1 MLATVEP
8 PSNLPIRGF
17 GVFVQAR
24 VFRSRTKTTGET
36 DALAVSEA
44 LPFLEYDLAR
54 QLMLK
59 LKVLGRNAVFG
70 LKIEVDVGRQLIVSA
85 ATATAVYCTAMP
97 APRVLEITRTIAVED
112 EEDHQIVKLQ
122 RQIEIISHKHRQRES
137 EAAQR
142 HANRVRKRYIQKLK
156 RAQAKRRAAKLEAQ
170 RKKDSHRKNRRSFS
184 KEKFESVVGSFS
196 ESQRSASL
204 ENTDTIGTK
213 EDDTLSSLDSEST
226 SS

>member
-1 MLATVEP
+1 LV
-8 PSNLPIRGF
+8 

-70 LKIEVDVGRQLIVSA
+70 LKTEVDVGRQLIVSA

-184 KEKFESVVGSFS
+184 KEKVFESEGTHVVGSFS
-196 ESQRSASL
+196 ESQRSTSL
-204 ENTDTIGTK
+204 ENTDTVGTK